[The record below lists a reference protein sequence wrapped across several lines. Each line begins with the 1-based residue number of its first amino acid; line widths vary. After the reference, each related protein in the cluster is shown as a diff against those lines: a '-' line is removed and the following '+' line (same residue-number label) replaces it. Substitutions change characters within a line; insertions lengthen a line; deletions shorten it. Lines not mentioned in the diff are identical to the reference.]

1 MIINKQQTR
10 LSDALWCSRLDNKR
24 GVQPAMCPAIAVSK
38 CSALSNLCWSR
49 PNTERLGNEAREHK
63 LKVIKISRENPVI
76 QLGRVWLR
84 SALGSDFRERS
95 STKRFFPRRAL
106 SFFLGSKNF
115 DRGSFSRVTPSFFTR
130 SMWHPC
136 SKCWIK
142 IRIICN
148 AFAVKFYTKSM

>member
-106 SFFLGSKNF
+106 SFFWDQKTSIAAV
-115 DRGSFSRVTPSFFTR
+115 SVE
-130 SMWHPC
+130 WHLVSLQDPC
-136 SKCWIK
+136 GIHVVSVELKFVL
-142 IRIICN
+142 
-148 AFAVKFYTKSM
+148 FAMHLQ